1 MQQIKRDYEA
11 KGTRSCKIALYRTFL
26 QCGVRTW
33 EQVITALKN
42 CGHEETAEEVKVQLL
57 KAYDAVEPEPSPKE
71 PQPLQVEP
79 QLKPGV
85 DNGTSAVVKDGMY
98 CYS

>member
-1 MQQIKRDYEA
+1 MQEIKRDNEA

-33 EQVITALKN
+33 GQVITALEN
-42 CGHEETAEEVKVQLL
+42 CGYEEIAEKVKVQL
-57 KAYDAVEPEPSPKE
+57 
-71 PQPLQVEP
+71 QVGP
-79 QLKPGV
+79 QLKLGV
-85 DNGTSAVVKDGMY
+85 DNGASVVVKDGMY

>member
-1 MQQIKRDYEA
+1 MQEIKRDNEA

-33 EQVITALKN
+33 EQVITALEN
-42 CGHEETAEEVKVQLL
+42 CGYEEIAEKVKVQLQ
-57 KAYDAVEPEPSPKE
+57 VG
-71 PQPLQVEP
+71 PQIKL
-79 QLKPGV
+79 GV
-85 DNGTSAVVKDGMY
+85 HNGASAVVKDGMY